1 MKIQI
6 SGGAGAGS
14 DSPPSHL
21 INYKNFIE
29 DTAGTVTESD
39 FNVIRRGVGGG
50 ATNFSLIITNWHN
63 DRLRSL

>member
-21 INYKNFIE
+21 INYKKFIE

-39 FNVIRRGVGGG
+39 FNVIRRGLGGG
-50 ATNFSLIITNWHN
+50 ATGLGNFSLIYH
-63 DRLRSL
+63 